1 MVAPR
6 ALLLLVLGLAA
17 PTCLVAQTVA
27 DQIRSLS
34 GENAER
40 YAEPL
45 ARGLAHALAGGYM
58 DRASVLPSLGFDLG
72 VRVLGAR
79 PTREGRTFQPVIPD
93 SVVFQHPTTGQPQ
106 VYFDPFRS
114 QDGATESPT
123 IVGEG
128 SGIVLVPDG
137 DFEAA
142 LLQAGQDPADYRLAF
157 PSGQSIS
164 VVPAMSFHGSLGIGM
179 GTEVTMHF
187 LPTVEIL
194 SEVGEVRSHG
204 LTVSHSPTHWFSSP
218 VDLLLTAGYH
228 EGRAGEE
235 VQVSALHYGGM
246 GGVSAGP
253 MSFFGGFLL
262 RNASTDVNYRIEN
275 PDGLPGIPADGV
287 EVSFTSDAGSGPS
300 YLLGVRLQLLV
311 LNIAGHYSVG
321 TYDVFSIKLGLGLP

>member
-6 ALLLLVLGLAA
+6 ALLLLALGFVV
-17 PTCLVAQTVA
+17 PTCVAAQTVV

-34 GENAER
+34 GENAEL

-45 ARGLAHALAGGYM
+45 ARGLAQALAGGHM
-58 DRASVLPSLGFDLG
+58 ERASVLPALGFDLG
-72 VRVLGAR
+72 VRVMGAR
-79 PTREGRTFQPVIPD
+79 PTREARTFQPVIPD
-93 SVVFQHPTTGQPQ
+93 SVVFQHPFTGQPQ
-106 VYFDPFRS
+106 VYFDPFRA

-128 SGIVLVPDG
+128 AGIVLVPDG

-142 LLQAGQDPADYRLAF
+142 LLEAGQDPADYRIAF

-164 VVPAMSFHGSLGIGM
+164 VVPTMSFHGSLGIGM

-204 LTVSHSPTHWFSSP
+204 LSVSHSPTHWFSSP

-235 VQVSALHYGGM
+235 VHVSALHYGGV
-246 GGVSAGP
+246 GGVAAGP
-253 MSFFGGFLL
+253 MSFFGGVQL
-262 RNASTDVNYRIEN
+262 RYASTDVNYRIEN
-275 PDGLPGIPADGV
+275 PDGVPGIPADGL
-287 EVSFTSDAGSGPS
+287 EVSFSTDAGSGPS
-300 YLLGVRLQLLV
+300 YLVGARLQLLV

-321 TYDVFSIKLGLGLP
+321 SYDVFSIKMGLGLP